1 MAIIMSRD
9 KEEDLI
15 KEKMIIIMIEID
27 IIKRNQEDRKN
38 TMKIIMMNPKNH
50 GKISKNQD
58 QKTHQSIIIIKEEI
72 AKIGNLERQN

>member
-1 MAIIMSRD
+1 MMAIIMSRD

-58 QKTHQSIIIIKEEI
+58 
-72 AKIGNLERQN
+72 

>member
-1 MAIIMSRD
+1 MMAIIMSRD

-27 IIKRNQEDRKN
+27 IIKRNQEDRKI
-38 TMKIIMMNPKNH
+38 TMKIVMTNPKNH

-58 QKTHQSIIIIKEEI
+58 
-72 AKIGNLERQN
+72 

>member
-27 IIKRNQEDRKN
+27 IIKRNQEDRKI
-38 TMKIIMMNPKNH
+38 TMKIVMMSPKNH

-58 QKTHQSIIIIKEEI
+58 
-72 AKIGNLERQN
+72 